1 MSLEQRPQ
9 SVKTP
14 EPPWYKQFWP
24 WFIIALPATA
34 VIASFITLYLA
45 IIRPDY
51 IVVEDEEY
59 QRLNSELKA
68 QVPEQQKEQQ
78 KEQENDQG
86 KSDKPDSSSN

>member
-9 SVKTP
+9 TAKIA

-34 VIASFITLYLA
+34 VIASFVTLYLA
-45 IIRPDY
+45 ISRPDY
-51 IVVEDEEY
+51 IVVDDEAY

-68 QVPEQQKEQQ
+68 QAPVQQ

-86 KSDKPDSSSN
+86 KSDNPDSSSN

>member
-1 MSLEQRPQ
+1 MSLEQRP
-9 SVKTP
+9 KTTNTP

-45 IIRPDY
+45 ISRPDY
-51 IVVEDEEY
+51 IVVDDEEY

-68 QVPEQQKEQQ
+68 QAPVQQ

-86 KSDKPDSSSN
+86 KSDKPDSSSD

>member
-1 MSLEQRPQ
+1 MSLEQRPKTA
-9 SVKTP
+9 KTP

-45 IIRPDY
+45 ISRPDY

-68 QVPEQQKEQQ
+68 QMPVQQ

-86 KSDKPDSSSN
+86 ESDKPDSSSN